1 MLRGMRWLLISKIP
15 LDHTDL
21 PLFSRYFT
29 SIDMVIFFVALAV
42 SAVCARLCSIIV
54 ARLWRAMVVR
64 RLILATEVAFVMIVR
79 VMVALFVVVVI
90 VIATARL
97 AIFGVV
103 AALLVGVLGLV
114 AMDVARFTRKLR
126 RGFLLKLV
134 ASVVTVARRF
144 VTAIAIAI
152 VAIIATA

>member
-1 MLRGMRWLLISKIP
+1 LRFLL
-15 LDHTDL
+15 LL
-21 PLFSRYFT
+21 
-29 SIDMVIFFVALAV
+29 
-42 SAVCARLCSIIV
+42 
-54 ARLWRAMVVR
+54 LW
-64 RLILATEVAFVMIVR
+64 
-79 VMVALFVVVVI
+79 
-90 VIATARL
+90 L

-126 RGFLLKLV
+126 RGFSLELV
-134 ASVVTVARRF
+134 TFVVTVARRF